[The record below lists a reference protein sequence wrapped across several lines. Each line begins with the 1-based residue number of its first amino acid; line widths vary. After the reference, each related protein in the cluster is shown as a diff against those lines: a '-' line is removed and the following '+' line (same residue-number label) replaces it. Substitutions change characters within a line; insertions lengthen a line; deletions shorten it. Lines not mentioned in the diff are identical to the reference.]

1 MSVLSSVTGGRKF
14 SLFLSFTSDLML
26 NLCIDTYVILIVHHS
41 LTQHLLPSLNKQSS
55 PLLSLVLCPV
65 SVLGPAKLPSW
76 WTKKFSSPLTTGPP
90 PPVILMA
97 ILFVRWVKL
106 PPKKRS
112 KSPFSLNTRFHIDL
126 SVRLSWTVSHP
137 REIIGS
143 SPRRIWNVW
152 SGGIEKTWEVWIS
165 AVLIPLGVRISMMR
179 YMRGGCRMVISRLVS
194 VSSPFLHSVCTKDF
208 GLTNNADIAD
218 VSHFV
223 HPDNPMDS
231 EAASRGTTVYLVDK
245 RIDMLPSLLGTN
257 LCSLRPFVERLAFS
271 VIWVGFLS
279 TASLS
284 FRNAIGLTQSCTLGI
299 ERRCGSRWREI
310 CQECDCVQRGVY
322 VRSRSVA
329 QRW

>member
-194 VSSPFLHSVCTKDF
+194 VSSPFPHSVCTKRF
-208 GLTNNADIAD
+208 WSHQQCRYRRC
-218 VSHFV
+218 VSLCSPRQ
-223 HPDNPMDS
+223 PDGFWSRLPWYHCVPRRQANRY
-231 EAASRGTTVYLVDK
+231 ASFFTRYQ
-245 RIDMLPSLLGTN
+245 SLLIEAICG
-257 LCSLRPFVERLAFS
+257 E
-271 VIWVGFLS
+271 VGL
-279 TASLS
+279 
-284 FRNAIGLTQSCTLGI
+284 
-299 ERRCGSRWREI
+299 
-310 CQECDCVQRGVY
+310 
-322 VRSRSVA
+322 
-329 QRW
+329 